1 MSANDELQAHT
12 CEKMLEFYEKPQDYV
27 KKSHNKQDLT
37 EQWKKG
43 ELEQGYYYMQIPTGD
58 IRIIT
63 ECMKVDCKGFS
74 ILSKVPSYEE
84 WQDTENRSLLTTEFS
99 NEIDELNEENQQ
111 LKDVISKMCMELVDP
126 DDDMSNGLAEY
137 FNQDL
142 LLEIHEVLK

>member
-1 MSANDELQAHT
+1 MI
-12 CEKMLEFYEKPQDYV
+12 
-27 KKSHNKQDLT
+27 LT

-43 ELEQGYYYMQIPTGD
+43 ELPCGHYYVIFDKNDTPEISRCVY
-58 IRIIT
+58 
-63 ECMKVDCKGFS
+63 KVI
-74 ILSKVPSYEE
+74 ILSKPEVRDFEDFGVEEVLAPVPSYEE

-99 NEIDELNEENQQ
+99 NEIDELNEENQK
-111 LKDVISKMCMELVDP
+111 LKDIISKMCMELVDP